1 MRYPLA
7 SRLTIATIL
16 GVSVVASIF
25 ACDNDPPPPPPNP
38 QPDMTVLPDMAMLL
52 PTISSITPTMGPAAG
67 GTAITINGTNF
78 KPTAT
83 VKIGGVAATGVSVNG
98 GVLSATTGAS
108 TAYGPQDVVVDNGD
122 GSTPATLVKGYT
134 YFLGTLTFAASA
146 NANIAAMNASGPRGL
161 ANIDLGGQG
170 FPSLA
175 VAMGLANV
183 VGGGNGINLIPNT
196 TPAPTANAPTF
207 VATQGAPTGGTNTYS
222 VAVGDLNGDAAL
234 DAAVVNFASSTVT
247 ALIRNGTSVTPVVI
261 TQATG
266 SFNSPYAVAIGDFD
280 ADGKAN
286 DLAVANAGNSTVSIL
301 KNNGNNT
308 WTRVTGA
315 PFDMRVSGN
324 AYTPTSFD
332 MGDFDAD
339 GRIDLAVGN
348 GAANG
353 YLRVLLNKAAGW
365 AAQPTITPAP
375 ANSPAI
381 VKVADFNGDG
391 KADLAALSAGNPGTL
406 TLYQGNG
413 TGGFSTLGTARTL
426 TAIVNPQ
433 AMAMG
438 DLNLDGYPDLV
449 IPGLSGGNAMV
460 LLGKGDGTFNMMGSG
475 PMATGINT
483 CYSVVIGD
491 YNKDGKPDIAAG
503 SYTTG
508 NVPIFRNTG
517 S

>member
-1 MRYPLA
+1 M
-7 SRLTIATIL
+7 TIAMIL

-52 PTISSITPTMGPAAG
+52 PTISSMTPTMGPAAG

-134 YFLGTLTFAASA
+134 YYLGTLTFAAGA

-175 VAMGLANV
+175 VAMGTANV
-183 VGGGNGINLIPNT
+183 VGATANGINLIPNS

-207 VATQGAPTGGTNTYS
+207 LATQGAQTGGTNTYS
-222 VAVGDLNGDAAL
+222 VAVGDLNGDAAP
-234 DAAVVNFASSTVT
+234 DAAVANYGTNTVM
-247 ALIRNGTSVTPVVI
+247 ALLRNGTSVTPVLI
-261 TQATG
+261 TTATG
-266 SFNSPYAVAIGDFD
+266 GFNAPAAVAIGDFD
-280 ADGKAN
+280 GDGKAN
-286 DLAVANAGNSTVSIL
+286 DLAVANANSGTVSIL

-308 WTRVTGA
+308 WTQVTGS
-315 PFDMRVSGN
+315 PFALGGT
-324 AYTPTSFD
+324 YTPRSLG

-339 GRIDLAVGN
+339 GRVDLVVGN
-348 GAANG
+348 SAANG
-353 YLRVLLNKAAGW
+353 NFRVLLNKTTGW
-365 AAQPTITPAP
+365 AAQPVITPAP
-375 ANSPAI
+375 ANSPMS
-381 VKVADFNGDG
+381 VHVADFNADG
-391 KADLAALSAGNPGTL
+391 KADIATVSSGTTGTL

-413 TGGFSTLGTARTL
+413 TGGFSALGTARTL
-426 TAIVNPQ
+426 TGIASPI
-433 AMAMG
+433 AMAGG

-449 IPGLSGGNAMV
+449 IPGQSGGNAMV

>member
-1 MRYPLA
+1 
-7 SRLTIATIL
+7 
-16 GVSVVASIF
+16 
-25 ACDNDPPPPPPNP
+25 
-38 QPDMTVLPDMAMLL
+38 
-52 PTISSITPTMGPAAG
+52 
-67 GTAITINGTNF
+67 
-78 KPTAT
+78 
-83 VKIGGVAATGVSVNG
+83 
-98 GVLSATTGAS
+98 
-108 TAYGPQDVVVDNGD
+108 
-122 GSTPATLVKGYT
+122 LVKGYR
-134 YFLGTLTFAASA
+134 YYLGTLTFPAGA
-146 NANIAAMNASGPRGL
+146 NANTAAMNASGPRGL

-175 VAMGLANV
+175 VAMGTANV
-183 VGGGNGINLIPNT
+183 VGATANGINLIPNS

-207 VATQGAPTGGTNTYS
+207 LATQGAQTGGTNTYS
-222 VAVGDLNGDAAL
+222 VTVGDLNGDAAP
-234 DAAVVNFASSTVT
+234 DAAVTNFGSNTVM
-247 ALIRNGTSVTPVVI
+247 ALLRNGTSVTPVLI
-261 TQATG
+261 SQATG
-266 SFNSPYAVAIGDFD
+266 GFNSPYAVAIGDFD

-308 WTRVTGA
+308 WSPVTGS

-324 AYTPTSFD
+324 AYTATSFD

-348 GAANG
+348 GTANG

-413 TGGFSTLGTARTL
+413 TGGFSMLGTARTL

-449 IPGLSGGNAMV
+449 IHGVSSGNAMI
-460 LLGKGDGTFNMMGSG
+460 LLGKGDGTFNMLGSAPLG
-475 PMATGINT
+475 TGINT
-483 CYSVVIGD
+483 CYGVVIGD
-491 YNKDGKPDIAAG
+491 YNKDGKPDIAAS

-508 NVPIFRNTG
+508 NVLIFRNTG